1 MEQSGTLNPTV
12 NSVKYTKT
20 SDYINIIKL
29 NKMAKITDKQ
39 LEDINKGQKE
49 LMTIVNQI
57 GILESQKHSLLH
69 QVADANKVVEDLK
82 AELEKEYGA
91 IDIDLATGE
100 YTEVKKDDSKL
111 TKA

>member
-1 MEQSGTLNPTV
+1 MS
-12 NSVKYTKT
+12 
-20 SDYINIIKL
+20 
-29 NKMAKITDKQ
+29 KITDEQ
-39 LEDINKGQKE
+39 LKSINEGQKE

-69 QVADANKVVEDLK
+69 KVADANKVVEDLK

-91 IDIDLATGE
+91 IDIDLTTGE
-100 YTEVKKDDSKL
+100 YTEVKKDSKL

>member
-1 MEQSGTLNPTV
+1 MS
-12 NSVKYTKT
+12 
-20 SDYINIIKL
+20 
-29 NKMAKITDKQ
+29 KITDEQ
-39 LEDINKGQKE
+39 LKSITEGQKE

-91 IDIDLATGE
+91 IDIDLTTGE
-100 YTEVKKDDSKL
+100 YTEVKKDESNLK
-111 TKA
+111 KA